1 MKAPV
6 ERALSGPEKAVVLLL
21 SLGEERAAKV
31 LEHLDPEHVERM
43 SECIERMGPVST
55 GQLEV
60 VLREYHAR
68 DTHYA
73 ITTRPGA
80 RLMRRLAHQVLGKER
95 AGALLE
101 GDATPAE
108 PLRMLERID
117 PQVLANV
124 LAKEHPQSLAAL
136 LAHVQPDHAAEVLRH
151 LPEDLQVDV
160 VRRMANLDTI
170 PRATIEEA
178 ERLLRE
184 ELALVAERPT
194 ATVEGLKTAATVVAR
209 LGEEVGEKL
218 LAAVENDDGELAQ
231 AIRRSMF
238 TFDDLLKIDNRDMQ
252 TLLKEITT
260 EQLRYAL
267 KTATPELRDHVL
279 SAMSRRAAEM
289 LLDDLDGMG
298 PVKLSAVEQAQAAIA
313 EAALRLQAEGKITI
327 LGAGGEEMV

>member
-1 MKAPV
+1 MKRGV
-6 ERALSGPEKAVVLLL
+6 ERALSGTEKAVVLLL
-21 SLGEERAAKV
+21 SLGEDRAAKV

-43 SECIERMGPVST
+43 SECIERMGPVSK
-55 GQLEV
+55 GQLEA
-60 VLREYHAR
+60 VLREYDAR
-68 DTHYA
+68 DTHFA

-80 RLMRRLAHQVLGKER
+80 RLMRRLAHQVLGKDR
-95 AGALLE
+95 AEAMLEE
-101 GDATPAE
+101 GDGPAE
-108 PLRMLERID
+108 PLRMLARVD
-117 PQVLANV
+117 PQILANV
-124 LAKEHPQSLAAL
+124 LVKEHPQSLAAL
-136 LAHVQPDHAAEVLRH
+136 LAHVEPDHAAEVIAR
-151 LPEDLQVDV
+151 LPEDLQVEV
-160 VRRMANLDTI
+160 VRRMAHLDAI
-170 PRATIEEA
+170 PRSTIEEA
-178 ERLLRE
+178 ERMLRE
-184 ELALVAERPT
+184 ELALVTERPT
-194 ATVEGLKTAATVVAR
+194 APVEGLKTAATVVAR
-209 LGEEVGEKL
+209 LGEEVGEKVL
-218 LAAVENDDGELAQ
+218 GAVEDSDGELAQ

-238 TFDDLLKIDNRDMQ
+238 TFEDLLKIDNRDMQ